1 MRNLRPQCHAFESWY
16 RDTPDT
22 SPNDS
27 NRHLARR
34 KVPLFRA
41 TVLLGIL
48 LQKDS
53 RDAIRAG
60 FIQWLLDYPF
70 GGDATLAWKQKIIAD
85 ITANYYKDPTMDSII
100 AFAVSNEEIR
110 EQLLQH
116 GLLGTEEENIRLS
129 QFDDR
134 PGFGWVIGPD
144 GVVLVDSSIYSSRG
158 PNSRRVR
165 EESMEEQ
172 ALRRRRR
179 EAMVLGESGRPI
191 ERGDIIERP
200 DTSRD
205 EEEIEQDPEAATNEV
220 QAGENTGARGWFEWD
235 SWGPWLRS

>member
-1 MRNLRPQCHAFESWY
+1 
-16 RDTPDT
+16 
-22 SPNDS
+22 
-27 NRHLARR
+27 
-34 KVPLFRA
+34 
-41 TVLLGIL
+41 
-48 LQKDS
+48 
-53 RDAIRAG
+53 
-60 FIQWLLDYPF
+60 
-70 GGDATLAWKQKIIAD
+70 
-85 ITANYYKDPTMDSII
+85 MDSII